1 MLLST
6 LFFAAVAAAAPASH
20 LVVHEKRSIPEH
32 VKRQRVNSNAVIPI
46 RIGLTQSN
54 LDEGY
59 AQLMVRL
66 P

>member
-1 MLLST
+1 MLLSA
-6 LFFAAVAAAAPASH
+6 LFFVAVAAAAPANR

-32 VKRQRVNSNAVIPI
+32 VKRQRVHGDAIIPV

-59 AQLMVRL
+59 AHLMVRL
-66 P
+66 L